1 MIAQTVQPRSV
12 VRDYVAL
19 TKPRIISLLLVT
31 ALGGM
36 FLASGGSPD
45 VRLVLTVLGAGSLA
59 AGGAH
64 AMNHFL
70 DRDIDSAMRRTRN
83 RPVAGG
89 RIAPRD
95 ALLFGIALN
104 VVAFALLITLANPL
118 SALLTMAA
126 TLVYVFVYTLGLK
139 RRTPQNIVIGGAAGA
154 FPPMI
159 GWAAVT
165 GSVDLPALYLFAI
178 IFFWTPPH
186 FWALAL
192 MIKDDYAEARIPML
206 PVVTGVE
213 ETKRQILLYSLL
225 LVVLTLLFVL
235 TGAVGWVYLG
245 GAAAL
250 GVLLVYEAIRLRQRP
265 GIEGAKSAYLYSLL
279 YLALLFAVVVADSVV
294 SA

>member
-1 MIAQTVQPRSV
+1 
-12 VRDYVAL
+12 
-19 TKPRIISLLLVT
+19 
-31 ALGGM
+31 
-36 FLASGGSPD
+36 
-45 VRLVLTVLGAGSLA
+45 
-59 AGGAH
+59 
-64 AMNHFL
+64 MNHFL
-70 DRDIDSAMRRTRN
+70 DRDIDSAMRRTRH

-95 ALLFGIALN
+95 ALVFGIALN
-104 VVAFALLITLANPL
+104 VIAFVLLFTLVNPL
-118 SALLTMAA
+118 SAALTMAA

-165 GSVDLPALYLFAI
+165 GSVDLPAVYLFAI

-225 LVVLTLLFVL
+225 LVVLTLLFVV

-250 GVLLVYEAIRLRQRP
+250 GGLLVYEAVRLRQRP
-265 GIEGAKSAYLYSLL
+265 GIEGAKRAYLYSLL
-279 YLALLFAVVVADSVV
+279 YLALLFAAVVTDSVV
-294 SA
+294 SV